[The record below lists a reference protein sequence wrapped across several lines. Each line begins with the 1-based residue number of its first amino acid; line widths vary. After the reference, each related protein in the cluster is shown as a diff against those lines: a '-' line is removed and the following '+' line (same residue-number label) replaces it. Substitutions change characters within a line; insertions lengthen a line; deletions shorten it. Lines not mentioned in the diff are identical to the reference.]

1 MDFDRTATTKADV
14 VRAVTTGKATTASID
29 FSETIVRVY
38 LSPARKTRYT
48 IIEVQLSEGS
58 GETKRFEQKLGITRQ
73 GVEITI
79 FETPKQQLEFRSGRR
94 RAYARLSGRGLTRG
108 SRVIAF
114 CSVADEWG
122 VSAHPGGPCV
132 PTANSPVSLRVR
144 SAAFSRLPRGTRL

>member
-1 MDFDRTATTKADV
+1 M

-38 LSPARKTRYT
+38 YPPARKTRYT

-79 FETPKQQLEFRSGRR
+79 FETPKHNWNSG
-94 RAYARLSGRGLTRG
+94 LPG
-108 SRVIAF
+108 
-114 CSVADEWG
+114 DE
-122 VSAHPGGPCV
+122 HTPGY
-132 PTANSPVSLRVR
+132 PVEV
-144 SAAFSRLPRGTRL
+144 